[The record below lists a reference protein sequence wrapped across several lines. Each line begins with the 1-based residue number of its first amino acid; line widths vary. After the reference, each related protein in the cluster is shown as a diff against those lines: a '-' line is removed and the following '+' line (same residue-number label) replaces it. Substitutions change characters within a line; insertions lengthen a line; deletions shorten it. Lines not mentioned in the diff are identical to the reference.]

1 MPRPFPNW
9 LRQRVE
15 AIIWT
20 LKNQLGLGRHGGRVP
35 AGLWARVVQRL
46 LARNAAIWHNWL
58 VSAPVKRSLIAYDH
72 CLPAQAPGPRHRRMG
87 RVTEVYLEAG
97 KRRVFA
103 CAPRWPGWCRPGRD
117 EEAALAALAAA
128 APRYAEVCARAGLLF
143 DPVEVT
149 ASFEVLERVTG
160 SATTDFGAL
169 DVAPALDGEPMA
181 AQEAERLATL
191 IQTAWDLFE
200 QTAAVAP
207 PVLRKGPRG
216 GGRDRDEIV
225 AHVRETEVLHAR
237 MLGLRERP
245 FPPED
250 VAAVERVRAGILAEI
265 RVGTAARPPE
275 ELARSRRPAR
285 FVARRTAWH
294 ALDHAWEIMDKQEL

>member
-1 MPRPFPNW
+1 M
-9 LRQRVE
+9 
-15 AIIWT
+15 
-20 LKNQLGLGRHGGRVP
+20 
-35 AGLWARVVQRL
+35 
-46 LARNAAIWHNWL
+46 
-58 VSAPVKRSLIAYDH
+58 
-72 CLPAQAPGPRHRRMG
+72 
-87 RVTEVYLEAG
+87 TEVYLEAG
-97 KRRVFA
+97 KQRVFA
-103 CAPRWPGWCRPGRD
+103 CAPQWPGWCRQGRG
-117 EEAALAALAAA
+117 EQAALAALAAA
-128 APRYAEVCARAGLLF
+128 APRYAEVCGAAGLPF
-143 DPVEVT
+143 DPVEAA
-149 ASFEVLERVTG
+149 ASFQVLERVTG

-169 DVAPALDGEPMA
+169 DVAPALDGEPVA

-191 IQTAWDLFE
+191 IETAWELFE

-216 GGRDRDEIV
+216 GGRDRDQIV

-250 VAAVERVRAGILAEI
+250 VAAVGRVRARILAEI
-265 RVGTAARPPE
+265 RVGAAARPPD

-294 ALDHAWEIMDKQEL
+294 ALDHAWEILDKQEP

>member
-1 MPRPFPNW
+1 
-9 LRQRVE
+9 
-15 AIIWT
+15 
-20 LKNQLGLGRHGGRVP
+20 
-35 AGLWARVVQRL
+35 
-46 LARNAAIWHNWL
+46 
-58 VSAPVKRSLIAYDH
+58 
-72 CLPAQAPGPRHRRMG
+72 
-87 RVTEVYLEAG
+87 VTEVYLEAG

-103 CAPRWPGWCRPGRD
+103 CAPRWPGWCRPGRG

-128 APRYAEVCARAGLLF
+128 APRYAEVRARAGLPF
-143 DPVEVT
+143 DPVEVV
-149 ASFEVLERVTG
+149 AGFEVLERVTG

-181 AQEAERLATL
+181 AQEAERLVTL
-191 IQTAWDLFE
+191 IETAWDLFE
-200 QTAAVAP
+200 QTAP

-245 FPPED
+245 FPPRD
-250 VAAVERVRAGILAEI
+250 VTAVERVRAGILAEI
-265 RVGTAARPPE
+265 RAGAAARPSE

-294 ALDHAWEIMDKQEL
+294 ALDHAWEILDKQEP

>member
-1 MPRPFPNW
+1 M
-9 LRQRVE
+9 E
-15 AIIWT
+15 E
-20 LKNQLGLGRHGGRVP
+20 
-35 AGLWARVVQRL
+35 
-46 LARNAAIWHNWL
+46 
-58 VSAPVKRSLIAYDH
+58 D
-72 CLPAQAPGPRHRRMG
+72 G

-103 CAPRWPGWCRPGRD
+103 CVPQWPGWCRQGRG

-128 APRYAEVCARAGLLF
+128 APRYAEVCAGAGFAF
-143 DPVEVT
+143 DPVEVV
-149 ASFEVLERVTG
+149 AGFEIVERVTG
-160 SATTDFGAL
+160 TATTDFGAL
-169 DVAPALDGEPMA
+169 DVAPALDGEPVA
-181 AQEAERLATL
+181 VQETERLATL
-191 IQTAWDLFE
+191 IGTAWGFFE

-250 VAAVERVRAGILAEI
+250 VAAVERVRAGGAS
-265 RVGTAARPPE
+265 PPG

-294 ALDHAWEIMDKQEL
+294 ALDHAWDILDRQEPQGASRTHQPGHGPA